1 MPITTA
7 LARAGVALPAAGPPP
22 APAIEVE
29 HLVKRYGDHVAV
41 RDVSFTV
48 APGEVFGILGPNGAG
63 KTSTVECLQGLR
75 RPDGG
80 RVRVLGLDPQ
90 ADATALRRRIGSQL
104 QDSALPDRMRV
115 WEALDLFA
123 SLAPGGRDPGDLLE
137 EWGLVDRRDTAFADL
152 SGGQRQR
159 LFVAL
164 ALVGRPEVVF
174 LDELTQGL
182 DPAARRVA
190 WSLVRAVRDRG
201 TTVVLVTHHM
211 DEAQRLCDR
220 LAVVA
225 GGRVVAQGAAQELI
239 ARSGGGLVVAFSTDL
254 GDVSWLGDLD
264 PVDTVARHGA
274 HVEVRGRGPVLAVV
288 AAALS
293 RHGAS
298 PADLRVEQPSLED
311 VYMQL
316 TTAQEDRI

>member
-7 LARAGVALPAAGPPP
+7 LARPGVALPATGPPP

-29 HLVKRYGDHVAV
+29 HLVKRYGDYVAV

-225 GGRVVAQGAAQELI
+225 GGRVVAQGTAQELI
-239 ARSGGGLVVAFSTDL
+239 ARSGGGQVVAFSTDL

-264 PVDTVARHGA
+264 PVDTVARRGA

>member
-7 LARAGVALPAAGPPP
+7 LARPGVALPATGPPP

-29 HLVKRYGDHVAV
+29 HLVKRYGDYVAV

-225 GGRVVAQGAAQELI
+225 GGRVVAQGTAQELI

-264 PVDTVARHGA
+264 PVDTVARRGA